1 MAFVEEVPVASS
13 WVSHP
18 YLGGD
23 AVKAASKAA
32 LVLAGDELRL
42 SYFDLSAFRWAN
54 PLSEAGRHL
63 DLHSRR
69 RPLVAAVRQPS
80 LCCGPG

>member
-1 MAFVEEVPVASS
+1 MWKVYLRLPRGDRMLAPEVVAMAFVEEVPVASS

-42 SYFDLSAFRWAN
+42 SYFDLSAFR
-54 PLSEAGRHL
+54 
-63 DLHSRR
+63 
-69 RPLVAAVRQPS
+69 
-80 LCCGPG
+80 